1 MSEIA
6 LVSSRRSR
14 LETEAKNGD
23 TKAQAALALANAP
36 NTFISTVQ
44 IGITLI
50 SILLGIFSGD
60 NLTVE
65 VEQFLT
71 QFALLQPYAHS
82 IAVVVA
88 LFILTYLSL
97 VLGELVPKRI
107 GLSNPEGI
115 AKTMAAPMRVLS
127 QLTSPFIALLSVSSD
142 LLIRVLGIKP
152 NENTVTEEEIKSLVL
167 EGSSSGAI
175 EEIEQEIV
183 QNVFQLGDRKITS
196 LMTNRQE
203 IEYLDLEAD
212 PAENKAKILEHR
224 HSVFPL
230 CKGGVDDVVGLV
242 YTKYLLGTDLDSE
255 LLNLSDFKRDA
266 LFVPENNRA
275 YQVLERFR
283 ERRQYVGIIVDEYG
297 GVLGM
302 ITLNDILDA
311 LVGDISDGND
321 ADFEIVERE
330 DGSFLIDAQLP
341 FDEFL
346 NHFDIVVTPQNKRD
360 LTGFDTLGGFALH
373 ILKDIPQVG
382 ETFTWQDY
390 RFEIIDMDKS
400 RIDKI
405 LMSKTPTD

>member
-6 LVSSRRSR
+6 LVSSRRSK
-14 LETEAKNGD
+14 LETDARNGD
-23 TKAQAALALANAP
+23 GKAQAALNLANAP

-60 NLTVE
+60 NLTVQ
-65 VEQFLT
+65 VEGFVT
-71 QFALLQPYAHS
+71 QVALLQPYAHS
-82 IAVVVA
+82 IAVVAA
-88 LFILTYLSL
+88 LFVLTYLSL

-115 AKTMAAPMRVLS
+115 AKTMAAPMMFLS
-127 QLTSPFIALLSVSSD
+127 RLTSPFIALLSVSSD
-142 LLIRVLGIKP
+142 LLIRLLRIKP
-152 NENTVTEEEIKSLVL
+152 NENTVTEEEIKSLVQ

-196 LMTNRQE
+196 LMTNRQD
-203 IEYLDLEAD
+203 IDYLDLEAE
-212 PAENKAKILEHR
+212 PEENKAKIIEHR

-230 CKGGVDDVVGLV
+230 CNGSVDEVVGLI
-242 YTKYLLGTDLDSE
+242 YTKDFLGKDLTHE
-255 LLNLSDFKRDA
+255 LAHLSDLKRDL
-266 LFVPENNRA
+266 LFIPENNRA

-302 ITLNDILDA
+302 VTLNDILDV
-311 LVGDISDGND
+311 LVGDISEDKN
-321 ADFEIVERE
+321 ADYAIRDRE
-330 DGSFLIDAQLP
+330 DGSHLIDAQLP
-341 FDEFL
+341 FDDFL
-346 NHFDIVVTPQNKRD
+346 NYFAIVVTPQNKRD
-360 LTGFDTLGGFALH
+360 LTGFDTLGGFVLH
-373 ILKDIPQVG
+373 ILKDIPRTG
-382 ETFTWQDY
+382 ETFSWQDY
-390 RFEIIDMDKS
+390 QFEIVDMDKS

-405 LMSKTPTD
+405 LVRKVEGD